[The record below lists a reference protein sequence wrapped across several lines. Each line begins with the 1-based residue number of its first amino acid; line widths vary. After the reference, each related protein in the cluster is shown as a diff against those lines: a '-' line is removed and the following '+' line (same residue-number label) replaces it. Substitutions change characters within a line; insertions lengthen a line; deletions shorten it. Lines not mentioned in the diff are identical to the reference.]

1 MFIKKKISLS
11 TFVFNSTAY
20 FFISLATILCLMP
33 FWFLISGSFTSEHSI
48 FNDGYN
54 IIPKEF
60 SLEAY
65 IFIFRFPETI
75 LKAYGVTIIN
85 TAVGSITGLFII
97 SMTGYVLHR
106 KDCKYRNKIA
116 FFIYFTTLFQGGL
129 IPWYILITKYYQ
141 LQDNRLVLIL
151 PMLMNPFLIILMKNF
166 MKTSVPNEIIES
178 AKIDGAGDFMI
189 YYKIVV
195 SLSLPGLATI
205 GLFLG
210 LAYWNDWYLSS
221 LYISTQ
227 SKYSL
232 QFYLYNS
239 LNAVT
244 ALRQMAQTGTAITVD
259 VPTESA
265 RMAMAI
271 VCTGPIIFLYPFV
284 QKYFIKGLT
293 IGAVKG

>member
-1 MFIKKKISLS
+1 MS
-11 TFVFNSTAY
+11 TKRKQSASTYVFNALAY
-20 FFISLATILCLMP
+20 ILVSLATVCCLLP
-33 FWFLISGSFTSEHSI
+33 FWFLISGSLTSEHSI

-65 IFIFRFPETI
+65 KFIFRFPEMIMT
-75 LKAYGVTIIN
+75 AYGVTIVN
-85 TAVGSITGLFII
+85 TVVGSIAGLFII

-106 KDCKYRNKIA
+106 RDCKYRNKIS
-116 FFIYFTTLFQGGL
+116 FFIYFTTLFQGGV
-129 IPWYILITKYYQ
+129 IPWYILMTKYYQ

-151 PMLMNPFLIILMKNF
+151 PLLMNPFLIILMKNF

-178 AKIDGAGDFMI
+178 AKIDGAGDFKI
-189 YYKIVV
+189 YYKIVL

-232 QFYLYNS
+232 QFYLYNT
-239 LNAVT
+239 LNTVT
-244 ALRQMAQTGTAITVD
+244 MMRQMAQTGTAINVD
-259 VPTESA
+259 VPSESA
-265 RMAMAI
+265 RLAMAI
-271 VCTGPIIFLYPFV
+271 VCTGPIVFLYPFI
-284 QKYFIKGLT
+284 QKYFVKGLT